1 MSAAPEHTNTDPPHY
16 ERLLNLSAMT
26 TWTASRQQEH
36 AADAVSY
43 ASALAAMQAGLRSQ
57 GIDGDGRWDAAR
69 RSRRVEKHLKRMVR
83 AARKQE
89 RAAEDLRNAYAAHV
103 AHVTALPAQREAKRA
118 AKELRKG
125 PRQVVGEIAAKS
137 LNKSASAFT
146 QAEAGEAAPSETGSA
161 AEPKKAAPARG
172 VSDLWQRGA

>member
-1 MSAAPEHTNTDPPHY
+1 
-16 ERLLNLSAMT
+16 MT

-69 RSRRVEKHLKRMVR
+69 RSRRVEKHLKRMVK

-89 RAAEDLRNAYAAHV
+89 RAAEALRNAYAAHV
-103 AHVTALPAQREAKRA
+103 AHVAALPGQREEKRA
-118 AKELRKG
+118 AKQLRRG

-137 LNKSASAFT
+137 LNKSAAALVESP
-146 QAEAGEAAPSETGSA
+146 AGEETPTGTGSV
-161 AEPKKAAPARG
+161 AEPKQAPARG